1 MTTSKERRRYS
12 REFKIEAV
20 RRSYESG
27 KPVTAVARELEISVA
42 HLYRW
47 RDDVKKLGESVYPGR
62 NAVRRQVS
70 ERQELERLQREN
82 ERLREERDILKKTLV
97 FFASEEARDIGS
109 LKSTEGNSQ

>member
-1 MTTSKERRRYS
+1 MESQKDRKRHS

-27 KPVTAVARELEISVA
+27 LPVTAVAQELGINVA

-47 RDDVKKLGESVYPGR
+47 RDDVKKLGDKVYPGR
-62 NAVRRQVS
+62 SAGRNQVS
-70 ERQELERLQREN
+70 QKRESEELRQEN
-82 ERLREERDILKKTLV
+82 KRLREERDILKKTLV

-109 LKSTEGNSQ
+109 SKSTEGSTR